1 MKGKKKRS
9 SGGAMVVSG
18 NPNVLKEAKARKKGG
33 RVGGGA
39 AGGTSG
45 GTDGGGKTIGLMTGG
60 GVRPRLDR
68 PGRKSGGR
76 VGANTS
82 PLSTAH
88 GTVSSESTPKTQEGG
103 AS

>member
-1 MKGKKKRS
+1 MKSKKRE
-9 SGGAMVVSG
+9 SGGAVRAGG
-18 NPNVLKEAKARKKGG
+18 NPHVFEEAERKRGG
-33 RVGGGA
+33 RAKRA
-39 AGGTSG
+39 AGGKVAGVAAPEPATKSV
-45 GTDGGGKTIGLMTGG
+45 GLMTGG

-68 PGRKSGGR
+68 PGRKQGGR

-88 GTVSSESTPKTQEGG
+88 GTSSPSPTPKAQVGP